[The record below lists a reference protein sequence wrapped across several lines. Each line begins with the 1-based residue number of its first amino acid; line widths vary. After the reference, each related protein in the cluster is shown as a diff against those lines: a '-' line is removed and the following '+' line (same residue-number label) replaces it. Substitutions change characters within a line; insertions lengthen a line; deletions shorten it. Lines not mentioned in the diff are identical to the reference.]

1 MIRTLPASDRR
12 GIAHATLTAL
22 AVAAA
27 LLAPAVQAEA
37 TTTCV
42 PHTTGV
48 CRAASPHPA
57 GATAEC
63 KDGTRGEVPRHL
75 QPPWRRPLLVQV
87 GHVLLWVAPAL
98 PPGATS
104 LQEPNRPVC
113 NGDSPRT
120 FLNVL

>member
-27 LLAPAVQAEA
+27 LLAPAVQVEA
-37 TTTCV
+37 TTTCA

-48 CRAASPHPA
+48 CRAASAHPA

-63 KDGTRGEVPRHL
+63 KDGTTSYAAKFRGTCSHHGGVRY
-75 QPPWRRPLLVQV
+75 WYK
-87 GHVLLWVAPAL
+87 
-98 PPGATS
+98 
-104 LQEPNRPVC
+104 
-113 NGDSPRT
+113 
-120 FLNVL
+120 